1 MDETV
6 SYLSE
11 ITVLVAH
18 AAGNGFL
25 CYVEKQARRYSK
37 VESEGSMSINSVS
50 EKTCALTKI
59 DLNLLA
65 IFCLI
70 YSMGSISKVAD
81 MLDISASAV
90 SQSLKKL
97 RELMDD
103 NLFVRSGNALLPTV
117 YADELY
123 DNILPVLDTLSSLL
137 PLSALVKKKR
147 LTLYTEPYIS
157 PLVIP
162 DLTEKIITSQSD
174 ISLLH
179 RTADL
184 NEHSITELLNLR
196 QADVVFSTFSVAN
209 SNIICQKVEEMKL
222 VLIVSQHNE
231 IYGDTITEALF
242 KDANLI
248 GYNTKNEKII
258 YHRSIVDKKFRSSER
273 CLLTTSFSSLLLIVS
288 KTNCLGII
296 PEKLFS
302 TYREMYQLKKLETP
316 FSLPQ
321 FSIFSSSRKET
332 NKTLQ
337 WLLTAIKN

>member
-1 MDETV
+1 
-6 SYLSE
+6 
-11 ITVLVAH
+11 
-18 AAGNGFL
+18 
-25 CYVEKQARRYSK
+25 
-37 VESEGSMSINSVS
+37 MSINSVS
-50 EKTCALTKI
+50 EQTCALTKI

-97 RELMDD
+97 RELMGD
-103 NLFVRSGNALLPTV
+103 NLFVRSGNMLLPTV

-123 DNILPVLDTLSSLL
+123 DNILPVLDNLSNLL
-137 PLSALVKKKR
+137 PLSTFVKKKR
-147 LTLYTEPYIS
+147 LTLYTESFIS

-162 DLTEKIITSQSD
+162 ELTQKIITTHSD

-184 NEHSITELLNLR
+184 NEHKITELLNMR
-196 QADVVFSTFSVAN
+196 QADVVFSTFAVEN
-209 SNIICQKVEEMKL
+209 SHITCQKLADMKL
-222 VLIVSQHNE
+222 VVIVSQQNQH
-231 IYGDTITEALF
+231 YGDTVTEALF

-296 PEKLFS
+296 PEKVFA
-302 TYREMYQLKKLETP
+302 TYAEMYQLRKLETP
-316 FSLPQ
+316 FPLPQ
-321 FSIFSSSRKET
+321 FSLFCSSRKET
-332 NKTLQ
+332 NKMVQ
-337 WLLTAIKN
+337 WLLTSL